1 MSHLPPQVRFCF
13 PSDSVPFLQL
23 LIVFIYA
30 DSVFP
35 SRLCLGSTYKWVKMN
50 DVLCRRDG

>member
-13 PSDSVPFLQL
+13 PSDSVPFLQF

-35 SRLCLGSTYKWVKMN
+35 SCLCLGSTYKWVKMN